1 MNTEDLST
9 KLEKLLS
16 EKKSI
21 EESIPEYGRLL
32 EQERDT
38 TKELERAVRDDF
50 VECWGKIYEN
60 EYDYLATLVGGSPEP
75 LIRTILSIKPKKVLF
90 IYTKEFEGSIDD
102 IAEETGLKPSDLV
115 KELIDVSKPE
125 MIYEII
131 KKYASM
137 WSRMCVDI
145 SGGKKSMT
153 TSAAIAAAFLG
164 LDILYNDYAGYNAK
178 IRRPEPGSEFLKV
191 LDNPFE
197 TSQDL
202 LERTG
207 SELFNNSEFF
217 NAKEMFRKAN
227 EKAMDPRRFEIFLQ
241 LSDAYHKWDSFEF
254 AAARN
259 SFETALAKI
268 EQYRIDHGFDKNTLQ
283 HHKEALDILAGVH
296 KQGYIDVMHNSDATK
311 ALVYTCYASA
321 QRMENRGRLTDGVL
335 RLYRC
340 CEMMAQH
347 RLALRG
353 IETSDVDTG
362 KIDGH
367 VIEGFR
373 RIKSDAL
380 SQKHTEQ
387 IDPSIITIG
396 DRIGLFDDY
405 ALLRAM
411 DDELVN
417 AVDLQRLFSVIEA
430 RNQSYVEHDIKIVTK
445 KGYQGMKK
453 VTDEILKRF
462 CEINDLDQEGWREYL
477 FVTIPKR

>member
-1 MNTEDLST
+1 MNTEELST
-9 KLEKLLS
+9 KLEKLLN

-21 EESIPEYGRLL
+21 EESIPEYGKLL
-32 EQERDT
+32 EQERDI
-38 TKELERAVRDDF
+38 TKELERAVREDF

-60 EYDYLATLVGGSPEP
+60 KYDYLATLVGGSPEP

-90 IYTKEFEGSIDD
+90 IYTKEFEGSIDA
-102 IAEETGLKPSDLV
+102 IAEETGLKPSDWV
-115 KELIDVSKPE
+115 KELIDISKPE

-137 WSRMCVDI
+137 WRRMCVDI

-164 LDILYNDYAGYNAK
+164 LDILYNDYTRYNAK

-254 AAARN
+254 ASARN

-296 KQGYIDVMHNSDATK
+296 KQGYIDVLHNPDATK

-321 QRMENRGRLTDGVL
+321 QRMEKRGRLTDGVL

-353 IETSDVDTG
+353 IETSNVDTRQ
-362 KIDGH
+362 IDER

-373 RIKSDAL
+373 KIKSDAL

-387 IDPSIITIG
+387 IDPSGIAIG

-405 ALLRAM
+405 VLLRAM
-411 DDELVN
+411 DDELTT

-430 RNQSYVEHDIKIVTK
+430 RNHSYVEHDIKIVNK

-462 CEINDLDQEGWREYL
+462 CEINGLDQDGWQEYL